1 VDEALKMTITLAL
14 APHEDEK
21 LIALA
26 RARGVS
32 KETLLRE
39 ALEGILAGT
48 PERGPEPKPGSV
60 PVWEEIASSM
70 KDLPTEDLALLPRD
84 GASQIDHYVYGLS
97 KSPE

>member
-1 VDEALKMTITLAL
+1 MTITLPL

-39 ALEGILAGT
+39 ALEGILAGA
-48 PERGPEPKPGSV
+48 PERGQEPNPESV
-60 PVWEEIASSM
+60 PVWEEIGGSL
-70 KDLPTEDLALLPRD
+70 KDLPPEDLALLPRD
-84 GASQIDHYVYGLS
+84 GASQIDHYVYGLP
-97 KSPE
+97 KRPE